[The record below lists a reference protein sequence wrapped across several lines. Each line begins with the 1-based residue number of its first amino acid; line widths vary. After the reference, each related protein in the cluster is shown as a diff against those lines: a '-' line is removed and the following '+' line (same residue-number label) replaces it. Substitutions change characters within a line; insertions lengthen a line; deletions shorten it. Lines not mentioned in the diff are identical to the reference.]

1 MDGKYVKYFKNQK
14 GFIRKIEIVNDE
26 IHVYTAASKK
36 GEPEIFPIKEK
47 LPDYSQSLETQYKL
61 ITPEETAKMIKK
73 DLMQKIKEKNNF
85 MTTVG
90 VCVLAITAGVTFAL
104 DIVALSIIA
113 GLCIPVSLVLRNET
127 LKNKSNAIDN
137 EIDMVKTYIDYRHD
151 IETEYKQNP
160 NITRYLSCT
169 TKHRITINEEYKED
183 GLIKDIFDIILM
195 DELLD
200 KKKLKDLRTLLD
212 HYIIGKSLEQPQA
225 IINPENNNQSS
236 QTKSKAKKR
245 KKQKQQ

>member
-14 GFIRKIEIVNDE
+14 GFITGIEIVNDE

-47 LPDYSQSLETQYKL
+47 LPEYSQTLETQYRL

-73 DLMQKIKEKNNF
+73 DLMQTVKEKVNI

-90 VCVLAITAGVTFAL
+90 VVSLAVAAGVTLAL
-104 DIVALSIIA
+104 DIIALPAIT
-113 GLCIPVSLVLRNET
+113 GLCILLSLVLRNIT
-127 LKNKSNAIDN
+127 LKNKSKSIDN
-137 EIDMVKTYIDYRHD
+137 ETDMIRTYLDYRHD
-151 IETEYKQNP
+151 IETEYKQNQ
-160 NITRYLSCT
+160 NVTRYLSDT
-169 TKHRITINEEYKED
+169 TKHRITINEEYKQDKLIED
-183 GLIKDIFDIILM
+183 VFDIILM

-200 KKKLKDLRTLLD
+200 KKKLKDLRTLLN

-236 QTKSKAKKR
+236 QTKSKPKKR